1 MPLSFCNSFSSS
13 IRKNINILCT
23 SLTLNV
29 LKYRLIL
36 GIIKSNGLIVLSKY
50 PIKFLELVFVLTNFK
65 ITILS
70 TLTSQM
76 FMGLF
81 PA

>member
-1 MPLSFCNSFSSS
+1 MPLSFCNNFSSS